1 MTSDTDGTPPRRR
14 RGGRRKSGPR
24 PGQKPF
30 DPLSQT
36 WVEQG
41 KSWLAKKARTERERN
56 LAEAEFLARHF
67 QLDERGALPEEE
79 KSQNKGVGERQE
91 RVRRLTAYPPIPP
104 GELQRLEGIIKSY
117 GLPLS
122 ALSSDT
128 AAFVVR
134 RVMVD
139 FHRLAVLRRTLA
151 KPMFTADELI
161 ELMRVLKVKP
171 AQLAEMVAPGTGT
184 TRNNAMGS
192 IHRWMHGASR
202 PTSVLAI
209 RLNRMIEQNVRRA
222 PSGGAPL
229 KREEAQLSQKPE
241 TVRRRAQKQ
250 RKRQEDR
257 IEAPL
262 AYAVRKE
269 EADATETPDGD

>member
-1 MTSDTDGTPPRRR
+1 M
-14 RGGRRKSGPR
+14 
-24 PGQKPF
+24 
-30 DPLSQT
+30 
-36 WVEQG
+36 EQG
-41 KSWLAKKARTERERN
+41 KSWLAKKARTDRERN
-56 LAEAEFLARHF
+56 RAEAEFLARHL
-67 QLDERGALPEEE
+67 QLDERGTLPEEE
-79 KSQNKGVGERQE
+79 KSQNKGVAERQD
-91 RVRRLTAYPPIPP
+91 RIRRLTNYPPIPP
-104 GELQRLEGIIKSY
+104 GELSRLEGIIKTY

-139 FHRLAVLRRTLA
+139 FHRLSVLRRSLA
-151 KPMFTADELI
+151 KGLFTPDELV

-171 AQLAEMVAPGTGT
+171 AQLAEMVSPGSGV
-184 TRNNAMGS
+184 TRNNAMNS

-202 PTSVLAI
+202 PTSVLGI
-209 RLNRMIEQNVRRA
+209 RLNRMIEQNVRRV

-229 KREEAQLSQKPE
+229 KREEAQLSQKPQ

-250 RKRQEDR
+250 RKRQEGW

-269 EADATETPDGD
+269 AADATDTTETPDGD